1 MLAFFRQIY
10 TPLRQNIEKVS
21 MKPVPQEIKEG
32 TSCKRSALLLSK
44 WSEVEIAAGK
54 PAAIL

>member
-21 MKPVPQEIKEG
+21 MKPAPQKIKEG

-44 WSEVEIAAGK
+44 WSE
-54 PAAIL
+54 